1 VKTLVEIEVR
11 KATPSTEEETQT
23 TTLDINEMINRVRD
37 FVNSIKNMY
46 GNGQPVDI
54 TVEAFNFSIGKTGTE
69 YELSVKLNLTFKPRG
84 KAT

>member
-1 VKTLVEIEVR
+1 MVEIEVR

>member
-1 VKTLVEIEVR
+1 LVEIEVR

-46 GNGQPVDI
+46 GNGQPMDI

>member
-1 VKTLVEIEVR
+1 MVEIEVC

-46 GNGQPVDI
+46 GNGQPMDI

-69 YELSVKLNLTFKPRG
+69 YELSVKLNLTFKPHG